1 MVSKSDSR
9 KKLYFGAVEL
19 QKLVGNIS
27 KYTGCTNRQDVRDKF
42 YVDVAKLLKKNGY
55 PPKIIDDANDKIM
68 KQVENYKQHAE

>member
-1 MVSKSDSR
+1 MVLKSGSR
-9 KKLYFGAVEL
+9 KKLYLGAVEL

-27 KYTGCTNRQDVRDKF
+27 KYTGCTNRQDVRDEL